1 MLEFIMRD
9 DFNCFDEAKECSI
22 YMAVLLKVRS
32 MGPLLVYQLLLVHN
46 ETCTEIESKWIQ
58 IFFSNLTLP

>member
-22 YMAVLLKVRS
+22 YMAVLLSVLH
-32 MGPLLVYQLLLVHN
+32 GPSAGLSTITSPQ
-46 ETCTEIESKWIQ
+46 
-58 IFFSNLTLP
+58 